1 MLSNI
6 LVTGVSAGLG
16 KALAHR
22 YGLSGN
28 RIYGI
33 SRDER
38 KVDGFINHIE
48 CDIEKVYEISYK
60 LSNLL
65 NGVKEIETVFLN
77 AGVLGQIDFLN
88 EVSMIEL
95 ERVLTINTLSNKM
108 IVDHLITNNI
118 KVKQVVAISSGASKN
133 TYTGWGAYS
142 ISKAALNMMMK
153 VYAEEQPEIHFL
165 SVSPGPID
173 TAMQDFINENIDG
186 DKFEWKKKF
195 TDMKENNTLLSATWV
210 ANNIHQTM
218 PTLRRYKS
226 GSFLDLRNLQFL
238 I

>member
-1 MLSNI
+1 MKNI
-6 LVTGVSAGLG
+6 LITGISSGIG

-38 KVDGFINHIE
+38 KVDGFIKHIE

-65 NGVKEIETVFLN
+65 NGVKKIETVFLN

-88 EVSMIEL
+88 EVSMTEL

-108 IVDHLITNNI
+108 IVDYLITNNI

-133 TYTGWGAYS
+133 AYTGWGAYS

-153 VYAEEQPEIHFL
+153 VYAEEQPDIHFL
-165 SVSPGPID
+165 SVSPGPVD
-173 TAMQDFINENIDG
+173 TPMQDFINKNIDG
-186 DKFEWKKKF
+186 RKYKWKKKF
-195 TDMKENNTLLSATWV
+195 SDMKKNNDLPKASWV
-210 ANNIHQTM
+210 ADNLHQTM
-218 PTLRRYKS
+218 PTLKKYKS